1 LLLFLT
7 IGDNLKN
14 TDFVV
19 RFAGEG
25 GQGFLSAAIGFASAN
40 AKAGYHAQ
48 TFATFPSQ
56 ITGGPTWMQT
66 RISVNPVLSRGDEID
81 VLVVFNEYSYKT
93 HKDEVKENGFI
104 LYDSGKL
111 NIEPN
116 EKILGMQFE
125 KLAKTTGNP
134 KAANMVMMGAL
145 AELVGVNI
153 SVLEDFVKDR
163 WGDTS
168 RYGELVVPQ
177 NIQALKLGSDEIRG
191 GGHKLAEIQSPK
203 PSNNPQIFLNGNEAI
218 ALGAYTAGLE
228 FYVGYPI
235 SPATTILVWMEKNLV
250 EKNKFVY
257 QVSSEIEAI
266 TAIIGASYGGKKA
279 MTATAGP
286 GFSLMSEGLGLA
298 WMAEIP
304 IVVVDVQRGGPATGL
319 PTKTEQSDLL
329 SSINPAHG
337 DVSLPVIAP
346 GTVEECFYATIE
358 AFNWA
363 EKYQGPV
370 ILLSEHGLAERQQN
384 ILKPDISQLK
394 IENRLIN
401 QSTDN
406 YYRYESKEISPMPI
420 PGLPGPYVANA
431 SEHDKMGDTTHLPQR
446 HVEMTERR
454 FKKLEILKQSI
465 YEYINGESE
474 IILMPWGGSKGPG
487 FEAFQKIHDEG
498 LDIGW
503 AYTMYLN
510 PLPEKLLTK
519 LQSKKLVIVPELN
532 YLGQFS
538 SLLRSQSINAQSITQ
553 YTGLPFKVQY
563 LIDKITELTSS

>member
-1 LLLFLT
+1 M
-7 IGDNLKN
+7 KN

-40 AKAGYHAQ
+40 TKAGYHAQ

-66 RISVNPVLSRGDEID
+66 RISIDPVLSRGDEVD
-81 VLVVFNEYSYKT
+81 VLVVFNEYAYET
-93 HKDEVKENGFI
+93 HKNEVKENGFI
-104 LYDSGKL
+104 LYDSDQL
-111 NIEPN
+111 NIEPS
-116 EKILGMQFE
+116 EKVLGIAFE
-125 KLAKTTGNP
+125 KLAKTTGNTR
-134 KAANMVMMGAL
+134 AANMVMMGAL
-145 AELVGVNI
+145 AELVGVNL
-153 SVLEDFVKDR
+153 SVLEDFVKER

-168 RYGELVVPQ
+168 RYGEQIVPQ
-177 NIQALKLGSDEIRG
+177 NIAALKLGSNEVQDRG
-191 GGHKLAEIQSPK
+191 FKLAEIEPAK
-203 PSNNPQIFLNGNEAI
+203 PLNTSQIFLNGNEAI
-218 ALGAYTAGLE
+218 SLGAYSAGVE

-235 SPATTILVWMEKNLV
+235 SPATTILIWMEKNLV
-250 EKNKFVY
+250 EKNKFVH

-329 SSINPAHG
+329 SSITPAHG
-337 DVSLPVIAP
+337 DVSLPVVAP

-384 ILKPDISQLK
+384 IPKPDINSLK
-394 IENRLIN
+394 IESRIIN

-406 YYRYESKEISPMPI
+406 YYRYESQGISPMPI
-420 PGLPGPYVANA
+420 PGSPGPYVANA
-431 SEHDKMGDTTHLPQR
+431 SEHDKMGDTTHLPER
-446 HVEMTERR
+446 HIEMTERR
-454 FKKLEILKQSI
+454 FKKLEILKDSK
-465 YEYINGESE
+465 YEYINSESE
-474 IILMPWGGSKGPG
+474 IMLMPWGGSKGPG
-487 FEAFQKIHDEG
+487 FEAFEKLQEKNI
-498 LDIGW
+498 DIGW
-503 AYTMYLN
+503 AYTMFLN
-510 PLPEKLLTK
+510 PLPEKLLIE

-538 SLLRSQSINAQSITQ
+538 SLLRSQGVNAKSITQ

-563 LIDKITELTSS
+563 LVDQITELSSKR